1 MDDQQRDLAARLQD
15 SDITAR
21 IVRNIADIER
31 DYHFA
36 NGPLSDRLM
45 GEMVQAIVKAATDH
59 WLVVEKEPSAFI
71 TTPDWKVTGVGNGD
85 MWLELSELCADELEH
100 SWIAVAVAVRGGNTQ
115 LCLELMFRRG
125 LVEAAEALIRN
136 DKVVAA
142 LLKLGFVRDQDEP
155 RLFLPIHIPA
165 EALAIG
171 LEQNDLAEA
180 IAPVGRAVG
189 LATAALTELNKL
201 IEQVRTN
208 SRRK

>member
-36 NGPLSDRLM
+36 HGPLGDRLM
-45 GEMVQAIVKAATDH
+45 GEMIQTIVKAATDH

-85 MWLELSELCADELEH
+85 MWLELSELCSDELEH
-100 SWIAVAVAVRGGNTQ
+100 SWIAVAVRGGNTQ

-125 LVEAAEALIRN
+125 LAEAAEALIRT
-136 DKVVAA
+136 DKVVAG
-142 LLKLGFVRDQDEP
+142 LLKLGLD
-155 RLFLPIHIPA
+155 
-165 EALAIG
+165 
-171 LEQNDLAEA
+171 
-180 IAPVGRAVG
+180 
-189 LATAALTELNKL
+189 
-201 IEQVRTN
+201 
-208 SRRK
+208 RKSVV